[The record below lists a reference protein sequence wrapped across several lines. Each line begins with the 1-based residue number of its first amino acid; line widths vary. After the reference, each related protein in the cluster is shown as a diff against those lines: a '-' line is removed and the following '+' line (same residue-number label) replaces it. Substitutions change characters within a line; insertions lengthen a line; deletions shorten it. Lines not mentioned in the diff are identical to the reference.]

1 MADSGGAF
9 NVVVVQFN
17 GAVQR
22 QKVVS
27 VLHVTPEEVALHAAD
42 GSVRCQAAYHAKM
55 QVRVQPLQRNLL
67 SLRWQG
73 VHSCPP
79 KMIVRIPN

>member
-1 MADSGGAF
+1 M
-9 NVVVVQFN
+9 VVVQFN

-42 GSVRCQAAYHAKM
+42 GTIRCQAAYHGKM
-55 QVRVQPLQRNLL
+55 QVRAQWHWRLFLRNVL
-67 SLRWQG
+67 SPRRQG
-73 VHSCPP
+73 
-79 KMIVRIPN
+79 KVR